1 MATLP
6 PQESGGSGLS
16 AAESDYSIY
25 RKVVTQL
32 MNGEEQLPSLP
43 MITLDIRRALADPN
57 VTVARLKQVIS
68 KDPALSALLMKHA
81 SSIMFRSSQPPK
93 TLEDV
98 IRKLGLQEV
107 DRVTLVH
114 SLKSLF
120 TLHSAAHKQLFIG
133 VWGRLTRQAAISA
146 VLARPLGFSSPD
158 HAMLASL
165 LCDVGELAVLSAFKD
180 ASQVPTPE
188 VFARLCREYGQS
200 LGVIVLQKWS
210 VDQGYIEIVR
220 GARRWDLDSGGRLGL
235 IDLVNLGLY
244 HAQRDEGRITQ
255 LPAIDQ
261 LAAYRKLAPPL
272 DSLDAGGG
280 LALVGAQQDAIQ
292 RMASL
297 LR

>member
-1 MATLP
+1 M
-6 PQESGGSGLS
+6 S
-16 AAESDYSIY
+16 AAESDYSVY

-57 VTVARLKQVIS
+57 VTVAKLKQLIS
-68 KDPALSALLMKHA
+68 RDPALSALLMKHA
-81 SSIMFRSSQPPK
+81 SSIMFRSSQPPR

-98 IRKLGLQEV
+98 IRLLGLQEV

-133 VWGRLTRQAAISA
+133 VWGRLTRQAAVSA
-146 VLARPLGFSSPD
+146 ALARPLGIPSAD
-158 HAMLASL
+158 HALLASL

-180 ASQVPTPE
+180 ASQVPSAE
-188 VFARLCREYGQS
+188 VFTRLCREYGQS
-200 LGVIVLQKWS
+200 LSVIVLKKWA
-210 VDQGYIEIVR
+210 VDDAYIQVVR
-220 GARRWDLDSGGRLGL
+220 GARQWDLDSGPRLSL
-235 IDLVNLGLY
+235 VDLVNLGIW
-244 HAQRDEGRITQ
+244 HALRDEHPAPR
-255 LPAIDQ
+255 LPALGE

-272 DSLDAGGG
+272 DGLDAGGG
-280 LALVGAQQDAIQ
+280 LALVFAHQDSI
-292 RMASL
+292 RRTASL

>member
-1 MATLP
+1 M
-6 PQESGGSGLS
+6 S

-25 RKVVTQL
+25 RRVVTQL

-81 SSIMFRSSQPPK
+81 SSIMFRSAQPPK

-98 IRKLGLQEV
+98 IRLLGLQEV
-107 DRVTLVH
+107 DRITLVH

-133 VWGRLTRQAAISA
+133 VWGRLTRQASISA
-146 VLARPLGFSSPD
+146 VLARPLGFPSAD
-158 HAMLASL
+158 HALLASL
-165 LCDVGELAVLSAFKD
+165 LSDVGELAVLSAFKD
-180 ASQVPTPE
+180 ASQVPTPD
-188 VFARLCREYGQS
+188 VYARLCGEYGKS
-200 LGVIVLQKWS
+200 LGVIVLKKWA
-210 VDQGYIEIVR
+210 VDDGYIDVVR
-220 GARRWDLDSGGRLGL
+220 SAGQWDAGSGSRVDL

-244 HAQRDEGRITQ
+244 HALRDEGRFAQ
-255 LPAIDQ
+255 LPPIVE
-261 LAAYRKLAPPL
+261 LAAYRKLAPPQ
-272 DSLDAGGG
+272 DTLDAGGG
-280 LALVGAQQDAIQ
+280 LALVSAQQDAIQ

>member
-1 MATLP
+1 M
-6 PQESGGSGLS
+6 S
-16 AAESDYSIY
+16 AAVSDYSIY

-57 VTVARLKQVIS
+57 VSVARLKQVIS

-81 SSIMFRSSQPPK
+81 SSIMFRSSTPPR

-98 IRKLGLQEV
+98 IRLLGLQEV
-107 DRVTLVH
+107 DRITLVH

-133 VWGRLTRQAAISA
+133 VWERLTRQAAISA
-146 VLARPLGFSSPD
+146 VLARPLGLPSPD
-158 HAMLASL
+158 HALLASL
-165 LCDVGELAVLSAFKD
+165 LCDVGELAILSAFKD
-180 ASQVPTPE
+180 ASQVPAPD
-188 VFARLCREYGQS
+188 VYARLCREYGKS
-200 LGVIVLQKWS
+200 LSVIVLQKWA
-210 VDQGYIEIVR
+210 VDQGYIDMVR
-220 GARRWDLDSGGRLGL
+220 SARQWEADSGSRFGL

-244 HAQRDEGRITQ
+244 HAMRAEGHEAQ
-255 LPAIDQ
+255 LPPIGQ
-261 LAAYRKLAPPL
+261 LVAYRKLVPPL
-272 DSLDAGGG
+272 DTLDASGG
-280 LALVGAQQDAIQ
+280 LALASAQQDAIQ

>member
-1 MATLP
+1 M
-6 PQESGGSGLS
+6 S

-25 RKVVTQL
+25 RRVVTQL

-81 SSIMFRSSQPPK
+81 SSIMFRSTLPPK

-98 IRKLGLQEV
+98 IRLLGLQEV
-107 DRVTLVH
+107 DRITLVH

-133 VWGRLTRQAAISA
+133 VWGRLTRQASISA
-146 VLARPLGFSSPD
+146 VLARPLGFPSAD
-158 HAMLASL
+158 HALLASL
-165 LCDVGELAVLSAFKD
+165 LSDVGELAVLSAFKD
-180 ASQVPTPE
+180 ASQVPTPD
-188 VFARLCREYGQS
+188 VYARLCREYGKS
-200 LGVIVLQKWS
+200 LGVIVLKKWA
-210 VDQGYIEIVR
+210 VDEGYIDVVR
-220 GARRWDLDSGGRLGL
+220 SAGQWDAGSGSRVDL

-244 HAQRDEGRITQ
+244 HALRNEGRFAL
-255 LPAIDQ
+255 LPPIVE
-261 LAAYRKLAPPL
+261 LAAYRKLAPPQ
-272 DSLDAGGG
+272 DTLDAGGG
-280 LALVGAQQDAIQ
+280 LALVSAQQDAIQ

>member
-1 MATLP
+1 M
-6 PQESGGSGLS
+6 S

-25 RKVVTQL
+25 RRVVTQL

-81 SSIMFRSSQPPK
+81 SSIMFRSTQPPK

-98 IRKLGLQEV
+98 IRLLGLQEV
-107 DRVTLVH
+107 DRITLVH

-133 VWGRLTRQAAISA
+133 VWGRLTRQASISA
-146 VLARPLGFSSPD
+146 VLARPLGFPSAD
-158 HAMLASL
+158 HALLASL
-165 LCDVGELAVLSAFKD
+165 LSDVGELAVLSAFKD
-180 ASQVPTPE
+180 ASQVPTPD
-188 VFARLCREYGQS
+188 VYARLCREYGKS
-200 LGVIVLQKWS
+200 LGVIVLKKWA
-210 VDQGYIEIVR
+210 VDEGYIDVVR
-220 GARRWDLDSGGRLGL
+220 GAGQWDAGSGSRVGL

-244 HAQRDEGRITQ
+244 HALRDEGRFAQ
-255 LPAIDQ
+255 LPPIAD
-261 LAAYRKLAPPL
+261 LAAYRKLAPPQ
-272 DSLDAGGG
+272 DALDAGGA
-280 LALVGAQQDAIQ
+280 LALVSAQQDAIQ

>member
-1 MATLP
+1 M
-6 PQESGGSGLS
+6 S

-57 VTVARLKQVIS
+57 VTVVRLKQVIS
-68 KDPALSALLMKHA
+68 RDPALSALLMKHA
-81 SSIMFRSSQPPK
+81 SSIMFRSSTPPR

-98 IRKLGLQEV
+98 IRLLGLQEV
-107 DRVTLVH
+107 DRITLVH

-146 VLARPLGFSSPD
+146 VLARPLGFPSPD
-158 HAMLASL
+158 HALLASL

-180 ASQVPTPE
+180 ASQVPTAD
-188 VFARLCREYGQS
+188 VYARLCREYGQS
-200 LGVIVLQKWS
+200 LGVIVLKKWA
-210 VDQGYIEIVR
+210 VDASYIELVR
-220 GARRWDLDSGGRLGL
+220 SARQWGEGSGGRLDL

-244 HAQRDEGRITQ
+244 HAQRDEGHFAN
-255 LPAIDQ
+255 LPAIGQ
-261 LAAYRKLAPPL
+261 LAAYRKLVPPL
-272 DSLDAGGG
+272 DALDAGGG
-280 LALVGAQQDAIQ
+280 LVLVSAHQDSIQ